1 MNKASRQLST
11 AVGTFFLWAGKN
23 PSVAACETGD
33 DLTVHRVG
41 KLSYLTWGWI
51 FFKHGPDNNY

>member
-1 MNKASRQLST
+1 MNKASRQPYM

-23 PSVAACETGD
+23 PSLAAYGTGD

-51 FFKHGPDNNY
+51 FFKHCPDYNN